1 MGERIGMGT
10 GAGGGHVKEE
20 PGSEG
25 QKSEFK
31 FEC

>member
-20 PGSEG
+20 PGSG